1 MQTIKLKQRN
11 LNFSIDNLRLLILLF
26 VFILPFI
33 SAQSFANGGIGL
45 NATRL
50 VYSQGEES
58 ISISARNNTSI
69 ISC

>member
-33 SAQSFANGGIGL
+33 SAQSFANGGVGL

-50 VYSQGEES
+50 VVHSPLIKTLQ
-58 ISISARNNTSI
+58 IRDF
-69 ISC
+69 